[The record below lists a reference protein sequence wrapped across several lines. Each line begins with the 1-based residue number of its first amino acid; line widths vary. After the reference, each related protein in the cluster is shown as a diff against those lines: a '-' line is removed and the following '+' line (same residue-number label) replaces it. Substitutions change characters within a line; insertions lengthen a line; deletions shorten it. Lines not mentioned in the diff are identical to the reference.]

1 MPQTSLARLGKIVWK
16 LLEEY
21 GHDPE
26 PLFLEVGL
34 NPKLINN
41 PDARMGYEVADKLW
55 SKASETIADP
65 CFGLH
70 AIKHWH
76 PSHFGALGYAW
87 LASSSLR
94 TAFNRFD
101 RYVHTVSEFVDFQ
114 LEDTAD
120 GFVVNFIPKPTMQDI
135 PARIDAILAIFIKMC
150 RINVDEELNPS
161 LVTFT
166 HKEFPCSGE
175 YYAFFR
181 SPVQFGAATNSFTLP
196 TEVIDQ
202 PLDGTNP
209 QLAQLNDQLMIS
221 TLAKLNRNNIEQRVK
236 AAIIEQ
242 LPSGNISQEMVAD
255 ALHMSV
261 RNLQRKLKNMDTSFR
276 ELLDEIRRDL
286 AQQYVT
292 SSDVNLSEIT
302 FLLGFSESSTFSRA
316 YKRWH
321 GVTPSEVRKS
331 S

>member
-1 MPQTSLARLGKIVWK
+1 MPQTNLARFGKIVWK
-16 LLEEY
+16 LLEDY

-26 PLFLEVGL
+26 SLFLEAGID
-34 NPKLINN
+34 PKLIDT
-41 PDARMGYEVADKLW
+41 PYARVDIESANRLW
-55 SKASETIADP
+55 SRTSEVIDDP
-65 CFGLH
+65 CFGLR
-70 AIKHWH
+70 AVKHWH

-87 LASSSLR
+87 LTSSSLR
-94 TAFNRFD
+94 TAFNRSD

-114 LEDTAD
+114 LEDTD
-120 GFVVNFIPKPTMQDI
+120 KGFVVTLISKPTMQDI
-135 PARIDAILAIFIKMC
+135 PARIDAVLAIFIKMC
-150 RINVDEELNPS
+150 RINVDEEFNPS

-181 SPVQFGAATNSFTLP
+181 CPVQFEAATNSFIIP
-196 TEVIDQ
+196 AEVIDQ
-202 PLDGTNP
+202 PLDGANP
-209 QLAQLNDQLMIS
+209 QLAQLHDQVMIC

-261 RNLQRKLKNMDTSFR
+261 RNLQRKLKKMDTSFR
-276 ELLDEIRRDL
+276 ELLDEIRCDL
-286 AQQYVT
+286 AKRYIT
-292 SSDVNLSEIT
+292 ASDVNLNEVT

-331 S
+331 G

>member
-1 MPQTSLARLGKIVWK
+1 MSQTSLAKVGKLVWH

-21 GHDPE
+21 GQDPE
-26 PLFLEVGL
+26 SLFLEAGIE
-34 NPKLINN
+34 PKLIDT
-41 PDARMGYEVADKLW
+41 PDARVNIDSANKLW
-55 SKASETIADP
+55 SRASELIDDP

-70 AIKHWH
+70 AVRHWH
-76 PSHFGALGYAW
+76 PSHYGALGYAW

-120 GFVVNFIPKPTMQDI
+120 GFVVTLVPRPTMQDI
-135 PARIDAILAIFIKMC
+135 PARIDAALAIFIKMC

-166 HKEFPCSGE
+166 HEEFPSSGD

-181 SPVQFGAATNSFTLP
+181 CPVQFGAATNSFTIPAEL
-196 TEVIDQ
+196 IDQ
-202 PLDGTNP
+202 QLDGASP
-209 QLAQLNDQLMIS
+209 ELAQLHDQLMLRA
-221 TLAKLNRNNIEQRVK
+221 LAKLNRNNIEQRVK
-236 AAIIEQ
+236 ATIIEQ
-242 LPSGNISQEMVAD
+242 LPSGNISQGMVAD
-255 ALHMSV
+255 ALHMSI

-276 ELLDEIRRDL
+276 DLLEETRRELAI
-286 AQQYVT
+286 QYVT
-292 SSDVNLSEIT
+292 ESDINLGEVT

-316 YKRWH
+316 YKRWN
-321 GVTPSEVRKS
+321 GITPSEVRKS
-331 S
+331 I